1 MAAPKGRFARHLD
14 GLDVAGLSARAYT
27 DADVDRALAAEHRD
41 LADLG
46 ALLSPAG
53 TARLEEIAQA
63 ARETTLRRFG
73 RAVRLYA
80 PLYVSNACLSSCTY
94 CGFAKDLPIARRTL
108 TVDEVERESALLT
121 GRGFRHLLLVAGEHR
136 VEVSQDYLVEVVERL
151 RPRVP
156 SLSIET
162 QTWSD
167 DTYQRLV
174 RAGLEGVVHYQE
186 TYDRDRYAQ
195 THVAGW
201 KRDYDRRLNS
211 TELAGEAGVR
221 RLGVGALLGLAA
233 DWRADVLAVA
243 AHAAFLVKTYW
254 RTEVTVSL
262 PRIKPSASGYQ
273 PLVPVPDAEYVQAL
287 SALRLFEPEAG
298 IVLSTR
304 EPAALRDGLVR
315 IAVTSDVGRLV
326 DRAGWLFGPGRGDR
340 AVLDL
345 RRALAGRGGRDA
357 RGGRLR
363 AGLER
368 RLPAGG
374 LTASF
379 AGMAWFTRGWSFR
392 PGEHAP
398 HAWGRLGGFVDGVYA
413 IAATLLVIE
422 LRPPA
427 DPAGHLAEE
436 LRTCGRSTW
445 RTRSASPR

>member
-14 GLDVAGLSARAYT
+14 ALDVAGLSARAYT

-273 PLVPVPDAEYVQAL
+273 PLVPVSDAEYVQAL

-315 IAVTSDVGRLV
+315 IAVTQMS
-326 DRAGWLFGPGRGDR
+326 AGSSTEPGGYS
-340 AVLDL
+340 A
-345 RRALAGRGGRDA
+345 
-357 RGGRLR
+357 
-363 AGLER
+363 
-368 RLPAGG
+368 
-374 LTASF
+374 
-379 AGMAWFTRGWSFR
+379 
-392 PGEHAP
+392 PGEATEQFSISDERSP
-398 HAWGRLGGFVDGVYA
+398 AEV
-413 IAATLLVIE
+413 AAMLEAAGYEPVWKDAFPLV
-422 LRPPA
+422 
-427 DPAGHLAEE
+427 G
-436 LRTCGRSTW
+436 
-445 RTRSASPR
+445 